1 VSNTKEIHEDLN
13 LADRATL
20 KLLVALENGQQ
31 ASQRGLAAR
40 LGVALGMTNYL
51 VKRAVRKGLLKVEK
65 IPAKR
70 YAYYVTPKGFGEK
83 SRLVSQ
89 YLSSSLMFF
98 RQARSE
104 YSALFEQMSAQN
116 HARIVLF
123 GMGELA
129 EIALLSAQE
138 DNVNV
143 TAVIQPGSNQDHFSG
158 VPVLSSIEFAIELGI
173 DAVVITA
180 ADAPQTAYELM
191 VDQFGADRVFV
202 VPLLHVN
209 CESTG
214 GGS

>member
-1 VSNTKEIHEDLN
+1 MSESHDIPENLN

-31 ASQRGLAAR
+31 ATQRGLAAR

-51 VKRAVRKGLLKVEK
+51 VKRAVRKGLLKVDK

-83 SRLVSQ
+83 SRLVAQ

-98 RQARSE
+98 RQARGE
-104 YSALFEQMSAQN
+104 YAALFAQMSGQN
-116 HARIVLF
+116 HARIALF
-123 GMGELA
+123 GMGELT

-143 TAVIQPGSNQDHFSG
+143 AAVIQPGCNQDLFSG
-158 VPVLSSIEFAIELGI
+158 VPVLSSLELALEHGV

-180 ADAPQTAYELM
+180 ADAPQAAYDLM
-191 VDQFGADRVFV
+191 VDQFGIDRVYT

-209 CESTG
+209 CEG
-214 GGS
+214 AGGSV

>member
-1 VSNTKEIHEDLN
+1 MSESHDIPENLN

-40 LGVALGMTNYL
+40 IGVALGMTNYL
-51 VKRAVRKGLLKVEK
+51 VKRAVRKGLLKVDK

-83 SRLVSQ
+83 SRLVAQ

-98 RQARSE
+98 RQARGE
-104 YSALFEQMSAQN
+104 YSALFAQMSGQN
-116 HARIVLF
+116 HARIALF
-123 GMGELA
+123 GMGELT

-143 TAVIQPGSNQDHFSG
+143 SAVIQPGSNQDLFSG
-158 VPVLSSIEFAIELGI
+158 VPVLSRVEFAIEHGI

-180 ADAPQTAYELM
+180 ADAPQAAYELM
-191 VDQFGADRVFV
+191 VEQFGADRVFV

-209 CESTG
+209 CE
-214 GGS
+214 GSGRCV